1 MRNLTLA
8 LSPLI
13 ASSLTTAGQAQVM
26 QSGPKKLRALWA
38 SSWGSRRQSLSY

>member
-26 QSGPKKLRALWA
+26 QSGPKNPPARVVGKFVGLPGARA
-38 SSWGSRRQSLSY
+38 